1 MKSLPPG
8 LEGNMIIL
16 TTVQKNSTKLCTYWW
31 TIKSFPLEIVNET
44 DKNACYFY
52 FLNSILLEGLL
63 CAISEE
69 NKIPKNLKRGR
80 NTIFGDNMAIYIGN
94 AK

>member
-1 MKSLPPG
+1 
-8 LEGNMIIL
+8 MIIL

-31 TIKSFPLEIVNET
+31 TIKSFPLESVNER

-63 CAISEE
+63 CTVSEE
-69 NKIPKNLKRGR
+69 NKISKNLKGGH
-80 NTIFGDNMAIYIGN
+80 NTICGDNMAVYYRKCKIICTLSI
-94 AK
+94 KVRM